1 MNIAIFCI
9 FLVLMMIIVPT
20 PVFAHK
26 LIPTDGGNSQIKTA
40 LVIPDPIV
48 SWAMYE
54 ELNGGVLYYKFDA
67 KKGDRLYTSIVI
79 PKLNE
84 LENFTPSLAFIAPSF
99 SVKLLEELQLIDSHQ
114 NFPFDIPDGYDA
126 IVFDYDGVLPSSEF
140 YETFGQITYWERQ
153 EINLIIPVDSIYYLA
168 VFDSTNQNG
177 KLALAVGYVED
188 FSAIDF
194 LTVLPTSWVE
204 SRFFMEDYITPI
216 IAFVIFTLVVI
227 GVGVLFYKRIRK
239 T

>member
-54 ELNGGVLYYKFDA
+54 ELNGGVLFYKFDA

-140 YETFGQITYWERQ
+140 YEPFGQITYWERQ

>member
-67 KKGDRLYTSIVI
+67 KK
-79 PKLNE
+79 
-84 LENFTPSLAFIAPSF
+84 
-99 SVKLLEELQLIDSHQ
+99 
-114 NFPFDIPDGYDA
+114 
-126 IVFDYDGVLPSSEF
+126 
-140 YETFGQITYWERQ
+140 
-153 EINLIIPVDSIYYLA
+153 
-168 VFDSTNQNG
+168 
-177 KLALAVGYVED
+177 
-188 FSAIDF
+188 
-194 LTVLPTSWVE
+194 
-204 SRFFMEDYITPI
+204 
-216 IAFVIFTLVVI
+216 
-227 GVGVLFYKRIRK
+227 
-239 T
+239 

>member
-1 MNIAIFCI
+1 
-9 FLVLMMIIVPT
+9 MMIIVPT

-140 YETFGQITYWERQ
+140 YEPFGQITYWERQ

>member
-140 YETFGQITYWERQ
+140 YEPFGQITYWERQ

>member
-1 MNIAIFCI
+1 M
-9 FLVLMMIIVPT
+9 
-20 PVFAHK
+20 
-26 LIPTDGGNSQIKTA
+26 
-40 LVIPDPIV
+40 
-48 SWAMYE
+48 
-54 ELNGGVLYYKFDA
+54 
-67 KKGDRLYTSIVI
+67 
-79 PKLNE
+79 
-84 LENFTPSLAFIAPSF
+84 
-99 SVKLLEELQLIDSHQ
+99 LEELQLIDSHQ

-140 YETFGQITYWERQ
+140 YEPFGQITYWERQ